1 MDTMKNIHP
10 IYNIKVTAEKKKQPN
25 WNIPVVFMPHED
37 VFHPCSWPC
46 DRKSIS
52 LGLNAKGCTTWSW
65 GHRGGGDKAK
75 KKKKKLE
82 IQFIIYIFPQTLMIK
97 RELAKDPE
105 LRAQSWERFL
115 PKFRRKNLAKRR
127 EPKKKA
133 VKKEYTPFP
142 PSQPESKACWE
153 ILFTYFQQI
162 NSSRGSIDFLIL
174 WLSVIC

>member
-1 MDTMKNIHP
+1 MQRVAQP
-10 IYNIKVTAEKKKQPN
+10 GAEG
-25 WNIPVVFMPHED
+25 IEEEE
-37 VFHPCSWPC
+37 
-46 DRKSIS
+46 
-52 LGLNAKGCTTWSW
+52 T
-65 GHRGGGDKAK
+65 AK
-75 KKKKKLE
+75 KKKGLKYSLS
-82 IQFIIYIFPQTLMIK
+82 FPFFPQTLMIK

-153 ILFTYFQQI
+153 IPLV
-162 NSSRGSIDFLIL
+162 DL
-174 WLSVIC
+174 